1 MTPISNARRIIG
13 HPSDGGLSP
22 LLSPHLLRALYAIV
36 DQKGA
41 ICASC
46 SSAAFSAAIAAS

>member
-13 HPSDGGLSP
+13 HPSNGGLSP
-22 LLSPHLLRALYAIV
+22 LLSPYLLRAFYAIV